1 MSPSVDID
9 KLARLAKLELTD
21 DERQSFGPQVTDIL
35 NFVEK
40 LSELDTE
47 GIEPMTSALDV
58 ENRFR
63 DDIATGSLTPEK
75 ATDTAPEST
84 DGFFL
89 VPPVLGKQ

>member
-1 MSPSVDID
+1 M
-9 KLARLAKLELTD
+9 
-21 DERQSFGPQVTDIL
+21 TDIL

-63 DDIATGSLTPEK
+63 DDVPTGSLPPEK
-75 ATDTAPEST
+75 ATNTAPEASE
-84 DGFFL
+84 GFFL

>member
-1 MSPSVDID
+1 MSSAVDID

-21 DERQSFGPQVTDIL
+21 EERQSFGPQVTDIL

-63 DDIATGSLTPEK
+63 DDVPAESLTPEE
-75 ATDTAPEST
+75 ATETAPESAE
-84 DGFFL
+84 GFFL